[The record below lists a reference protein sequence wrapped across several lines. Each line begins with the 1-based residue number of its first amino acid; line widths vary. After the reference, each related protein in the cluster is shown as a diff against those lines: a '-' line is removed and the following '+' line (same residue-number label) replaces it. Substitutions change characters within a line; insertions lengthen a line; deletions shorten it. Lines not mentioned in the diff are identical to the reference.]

1 MGDEQTDSF
10 DVIGAADVPP
20 RTETVE
26 LPSEAIA
33 ARVARRRLEPH
44 LSSLPRARRT
54 DARLLVSELV
64 TNAFRHGMPPISLTT
79 ELHRGFLR
87 VEVADAGGGR
97 PRRRAEPGPDGG
109 WGLLLVE
116 QASDRWGVADGSM
129 RVWFEIDR

>member
-1 MGDEQTDSF
+1 VSSR
-10 DVIGAADVPP
+10 V
-20 RTETVE
+20 ETLE

-33 ARVARRRLEPH
+33 ARLARRQLEPH
-44 LSSLPRARRT
+44 LASLPRDRRP

-64 TNAFRHGMPPISLTT
+64 TNAFRHGMPPITLTT
-79 ELHRGFLR
+79 ELHPGFLR

-97 PRRRAEPGPDGG
+97 PRRRARPSADGG

-129 RVWFEIDR
+129 RVWFEIDRG